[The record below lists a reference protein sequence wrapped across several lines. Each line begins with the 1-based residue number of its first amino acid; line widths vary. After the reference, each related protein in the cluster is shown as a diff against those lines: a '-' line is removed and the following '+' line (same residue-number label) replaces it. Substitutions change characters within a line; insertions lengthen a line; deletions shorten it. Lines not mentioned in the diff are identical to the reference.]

1 MSTKEA
7 LLAQVNDV
15 LQGSGYVAT
24 HIGPSTVGVQGD
36 ARVYS
41 PSVLLDIGF
50 NDAPPNWEH
59 VGKYATEIINRV
71 PGITRILV
79 DITSH

>member
-36 ARVYS
+36 ARAYG
-41 PSVLLDIGF
+41 PSVIVDIGF

-59 VGKYATEIINRV
+59 VGKYATEIVNQVRGVTRV
-71 PGITRILV
+71 LV
-79 DITSH
+79 DITSR

>member
-15 LQGSGYVAT
+15 LKGTGYVAT
-24 HIGPSTVGVQGD
+24 DVGPSSVGVQGD

-41 PSVLLDIGF
+41 PSIVVDFGF
-50 NDAPPNWEH
+50 ENKPNWDD
-59 VGKYATEIINRV
+59 VSKAATDVINRV
-71 PGITRILV
+71 PGVARVLM
-79 DITSH
+79 DITTR